1 MMSISLLLA
10 CGDSNPSGP
19 GGTGPEWLPMSV
31 GSSWT
36 YDMQGTQVSASDTTD
51 ISGWLSRTVI
61 DDTTHQLGFPVFV
74 MLEELEY
81 VMILRSTGDTI
92 QTTTNQDTLF
102 YVLTDSSAILYDDLV
117 SSDCDTLLQLPLSV
131 GDDWISAIYGSGQKI
146 MEVTSLDAAVET
158 PYGSYSDCAEI
169 HETDVEQP
177 HYYTYFF
184 YADGVGDVLEHGH
197 NEVGSLV
204 LDYIW
209 ALSDYTP

>member
-1 MMSISLLLA
+1 MSVSLLLA

-19 GGTGPEWLPMSV
+19 GDTGPEWLPMAV

-36 YDMQGTQVSASDTTD
+36 YDMQGTQASAADTID
-51 ISGWLSRTVI
+51 LSGWLSRTVI
-61 DDTTHQLGFPVFV
+61 ADTTHQLGSPVLLV
-74 MLEELEY
+74 LQEHEY
-81 VMILRSTGDTI
+81 VLVLRSTGDTI
-92 QTTTNQDTLF
+92 QTITNQDTLF
-102 YVLTDSSAILYDDLV
+102 YGLTDSSAILYDDLV

-131 GDDWISAIYGSGQKI
+131 GDDWISRVYSSGQAI

-169 HETDVEQP
+169 HETNAAQP
-177 HYYTYFF
+177 YYSKYFF

-197 NEVGSLV
+197 NETDELV
-204 LDYIW
+204 IDYVW